1 MTNHEPH
8 NGTNSGP
15 HAGTGNGAHS
25 SLRIVE
31 WEPGGTHMFTTGDS
45 EWIVL
50 PLNGGCTVDI
60 ENEKYQLLGRD
71 SVFSGVTDFAY
82 VPRDAR
88 AQIASGA
95 GGRFALA
102 GAKCERRLPARYG
115 PAPEVFVDEPLRP
128 RHVLRHPPHGRAS
141 RLQRGRHWLWRAV
154 CVQCRAR
161 KARTRPDGRRR
172 RFRNG
177 VDHLRCGAGRRVI
190 GGGGAVQEWRICF
203 HPDHAE
209 GTGGYR

>member
-8 NGTNSGP
+8 SGTNNGP
-15 HAGTGNGAHS
+15 YAGKSNGPYVPAGTTADAHYVLDIDPQRAGWTHS

-31 WEPGGTHMFTTGDS
+31 LEPGGTHMFTTGDS
-45 EWIVL
+45 EWIVR

-82 VPRDAR
+82 APRDAR

-115 PAPEVFVDEPLRP
+115 PAPEVPDVQPSRP
-128 RHVLRHPPHGRAS
+128 RHVLRHPRHGRAS
-141 RLQRGRHWLWRAV
+141 GLQRGR
-154 CVQCRAR
+154 
-161 KARTRPDGRRR
+161 
-172 RFRNG
+172 
-177 VDHLRCGAGRRVI
+177 GAGRRVA
-190 GGGGAVQEWRICF
+190 GGGGAVLEWRICF
-203 HPDHAE
+203 HPDHVE